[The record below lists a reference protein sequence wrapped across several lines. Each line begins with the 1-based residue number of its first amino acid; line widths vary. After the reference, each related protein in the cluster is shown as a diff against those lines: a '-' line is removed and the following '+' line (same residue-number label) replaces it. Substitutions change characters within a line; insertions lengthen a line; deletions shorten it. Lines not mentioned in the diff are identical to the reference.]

1 MARCAPRPRS
11 PRSVVTDSSPRQYKY
26 PEGDH
31 MLLCEFKNKAA
42 LIFFDEDLLAQVR
55 AVGR

>member
-1 MARCAPRPRS
+1 M
-11 PRSVVTDSSPRQYKY
+11 VTDSSPRQYKD